1 MKTFGA
7 WLRVLGLLLIIVLG
21 VVQIV
26 LLMLWLDFARLL
38 DNEIVWLEE
47 DPPPTMDALYLNS
60 SFLN

>member
-1 MKTFGA
+1 M
-7 WLRVLGLLLIIVLG
+7 LGI
-21 VVQIV
+21 VQIA

-47 DPPPTMDALYLNS
+47 DAPTAMDALYLDS